1 MKSKV
6 SEYFESIKG
15 KKVAFIGLGR
25 TNLPMIKMFCDAQ
38 AVVYACD
45 SKTEDKIAAE
55 AEIAKNYGAIL
66 SLGEDYLSNLDVDMV
81 FRTPG
86 MNYNHPTLV
95 KMRESGVL
103 VTSEMELFFDIC
115 PCKIVAVT
123 GSDGKTTTTTIIS
136 KLLREQG
143 YNVHLGGNI
152 GNPLVPEIFSIKED
166 DFAVVELSSFQL
178 ISMKQSPAVSV
189 VTNVTPNHLDVHKDM
204 DEYIDAKRNIVLY
217 QSEGDRTVL
226 NLNDDISSSFE
237 NSTKAEVFKFSR
249 IDEVSKGVY
258 VKDDYIRYTDGK
270 EDKAVL
276 SVSDILIPGLHNVE
290 NYMAAICAVREFVS
304 DETIRKVATT
314 FSGVNH
320 RAQFVR
326 ELDGVRYYNDS
337 IASSPTRT
345 AKGMLSL
352 FEQKIILI
360 CGGYDKNIP
369 YAPLGPAICENVKTL
384 ILIGAT
390 APKIEA
396 AVKESP
402 EYKDNAPVIF
412 HALTM
417 DEAVKLAREVSVSG
431 DIVSLSPASASF
443 DMYKDFEARGN
454 HFISLVNEL

>member
-1 MKSKV
+1 MTNKV
-6 SEYFESIKG
+6 NEYFESVKG

-25 TNLPMIKMFCDAQ
+25 TNLPLIKMFCDAH

-45 SKTEDKIAAE
+45 SKTEDKIADE
-55 AEIAKNYGAIL
+55 ATIAKSYGANL
-66 SLGEDYLSNLDVDMV
+66 SLGENYLADLDVDIV

-86 MNYNHPTLV
+86 MNYNHPALV

-136 KLLREQG
+136 KLLKEEG
-143 YNVHLGGNI
+143 YTVHLGGNI

-178 ISMKQSPAVSV
+178 ISMKKSPCVSV
-189 VTNVTPNHLDVHKDM
+189 VTNITPNHLDVHKDM
-204 DEYIDAKRNIVLY
+204 HEYIDAKRNIVLY
-217 QSEGDRTVL
+217 QSADDTTVL
-226 NLNDDISSSFE
+226 NLSDEISSSFE
-237 NSTKAEVFKFSR
+237 SSTKASVYKFSR
-249 IDEVSKGVY
+249 TQTVQRGVY
-258 VKDDYIRYTDGK
+258 ANDGVIRFTDGN
-270 EDKAVL
+270 EDIAVL
-276 SVSDILIPGLHNVE
+276 DISDILIPGFHNVE
-290 NYMAAICAVREFVS
+290 NYMAAICAVRKFVS
-304 DETIRKVATT
+304 DETIVKVAKT
-314 FSGVNH
+314 FSGVDH
-320 RAQFVR
+320 RAQFIR

-345 AKGMLSL
+345 ARGMLSL
-352 FEQKIILI
+352 FEQKIVLI

-369 YAPLGPAICENVKTL
+369 YEPLGPVICEKVKAL

-390 APKIEA
+390 APKIES
-396 AVKESP
+396 AVKNCA
-402 EYKDNAPVIF
+402 EYREDNPVIIN
-412 HALTM
+412 ASSM
-417 DEAVKLAREVSVSG
+417 QEAVKIAREVSVSG
-431 DIVSLSPASASF
+431 DIVALSPASASF